1 MTQKG
6 RLVML
11 AIALAMGITGWY
23 GLTHKRQAKV
33 GIPVPHLTIFGKRLT
48 ALCSG
53 GPKTWAGSAFSS

>member
-33 GIPVPHLTIFGKRLT
+33 GDPCAPSDDFRQASDGSMLRWTQDLGWKRVQ
-48 ALCSG
+48 
-53 GPKTWAGSAFSS
+53 